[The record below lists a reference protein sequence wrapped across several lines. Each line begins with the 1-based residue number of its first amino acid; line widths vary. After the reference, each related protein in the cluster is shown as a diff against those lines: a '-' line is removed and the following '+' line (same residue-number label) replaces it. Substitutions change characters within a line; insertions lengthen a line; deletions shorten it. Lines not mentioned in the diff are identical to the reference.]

1 MLLLTDPVHWMRLH
15 ISEIAVSLT
24 AMSLVVGGPYVNAG
38 LKNLTR
44 KFHWLLRYAF
54 FIFLSVVGYGILSN
68 FVQRNTRS
76 VLSGLPDVEL
86 IGAVV
91 GLHLLLA
98 WLLKREGKI

>member
-1 MLLLTDPVHWMRLH
+1 MMLFTDPVHWMRLH

-24 AMSLVVGGPYVNAG
+24 AMTLVVGGPYVNTG

-44 KFHWLLRYAF
+44 KFHWLFRYG
-54 FIFLSVVGYGILSN
+54 IFLFLSIAGYGVISN
-68 FVQRNTRS
+68 FVQRQTKGL
-76 VLSGLPDVEL
+76 LSGLPDVEL
-86 IGAVV
+86 IGAVA

>member
-1 MLLLTDPVHWMRLH
+1 MLLLADPVHWMRLH

-24 AMSLVVGGPYVNAG
+24 AMTLVVGGPYVNAG
-38 LKNLTR
+38 LKNLSR
-44 KFHWLLRYAF
+44 KFHWLLRYGLF
-54 FIFLSVVGYGILSN
+54 LSLSVVGYGIISN
-68 FVQRNTRS
+68 FIQRHTKGL
-76 VLSGLPDVEL
+76 LSALPDVEL